1 MYRPFHKLR
10 VRFAEMELKQ
20 NEIAKRA
27 GMAPSTLT
35 ARMMGYQPWTSAE
48 IIAVSKVL
56 DIPPTRSARSSL
68 RTDRRMERGLH
79 DGRFLGSIRGAA
91 GRTGTL

>member
-35 ARMMGYQPWTSAE
+35 ARMMSYQPWTSAE

-56 DIPPTRSARSSL
+56 DIPTG
-68 RTDRRMERGLH
+68 E
-79 DGRFLGSIRGAA
+79 IGAFFFEDA
-91 GRTGTL
+91 PKEYRKKVG

>member
-27 GMAPSTLT
+27 GMASSTLT

-56 DIPPTRSARSSL
+56 DIPTG
-68 RTDRRMERGLH
+68 E
-79 DGRFLGSIRGAA
+79 IGAFFFEDA
-91 GRTGTL
+91 PKEYRKKVG

>member
-48 IIAVSKVL
+48 ITCVAAVL
-56 DIPPTRSARSSL
+56 DIPTA
-68 RTDRRMERGLH
+68 EIGAFFFE
-79 DGRFLGSIRGAA
+79 DGPKTKVG
-91 GRTGTL
+91 

>member
-20 NEIAKRA
+20 NDVARRA

-35 ARMMGYQPWTSAE
+35 ARMMGYQPFTAWEITRIAE
-48 IIAVSKVL
+48 VL
-56 DIPPTRSARSSL
+56 EIPREQLAAQSCH
-68 RTDRRMERGLH
+68 GV
-79 DGRFLGSIRGAA
+79 RFRLYQPRQKQG
-91 GRTGTL
+91 

>member
-48 IIAVSKVL
+48 ITRVAAVL
-56 DIPPTRSARSSL
+56 DSPTA
-68 RTDRRMERGLH
+68 EIGAFFFE
-79 DGRFLGSIRGAA
+79 DGPKTKVG
-91 GRTGTL
+91 

>member
-20 NEIAKRA
+20 NEIAKQA

-56 DIPPTRSARSSL
+56 DIPTGEIGAFFF
-68 RTDRRMERGLH
+68 E
-79 DGRFLGSIRGAA
+79 DGPKDYGEKVG
-91 GRTGTL
+91 

>member
-20 NEIAKRA
+20 NEIARRA

-48 IIAVSKVL
+48 IIRVAKVL
-56 DIPPTRSARSSL
+56 GIPTNDIGAFFF
-68 RTDRRMERGLH
+68 E
-79 DGRFLGSIRGAA
+79 DGPKEYEKKGA
-91 GRTGTL
+91 

>member
-20 NEIAKRA
+20 NEVARRA

-48 IIAVSKVL
+48 IIRVAKVL
-56 DIPPTRSARSSL
+56 EIPR
-68 RTDRRMERGLH
+68 EE
-79 DGRFLGSIRGAA
+79 FGSFFFEDTPGKV
-91 GRTGTL
+91 G

>member
-27 GMAPSTLT
+27 GMAPQHPHSPDDGL
-35 ARMMGYQPWTSAE
+35 SA
-48 IIAVSKVL
+48 V
-56 DIPPTRSARSSL
+56 D
-68 RTDRRMERGLH
+68 ERGDH
-79 DGRFLGSIRGAA
+79 RRFQGA
-91 GRTGTL
+91 GHPHRLDRHVLL

>member
-48 IIAVSKVL
+48 IISVSKVL
-56 DIPPTRSARSSL
+56 DIPTG
-68 RTDRRMERGLH
+68 E
-79 DGRFLGSIRGAA
+79 IGAFFFEDA
-91 GRTGTL
+91 PKEYRKKVG

>member
-20 NEIAKRA
+20 NDVARRA

-48 IIAVSKVL
+48 IIRVVL
-56 DIPPTRSARSSL
+56 EIPREELADYFFEPIPGGRETR
-68 RTDRRMERGLH
+68 
-79 DGRFLGSIRGAA
+79 
-91 GRTGTL
+91 

>member
-10 VRFAEMELKQ
+10 VRFAEMEMKQ
-20 NEIAKRA
+20 NEIARRA

-48 IIAVSKVL
+48 IIRVAAVL
-56 DIPPTRSARSSL
+56 DIP
-68 RTDRRMERGLH
+68 TDQIGAFFFE
-79 DGRFLGSIRGAA
+79 DGTKEYEKKGA
-91 GRTGTL
+91 

>member
-20 NEIAKRA
+20 NDVARRA

-48 IIAVSKVL
+48 IIRVAAVL
-56 DIPPTRSARSSL
+56 EIPREELADYFFEPLPGGRETR
-68 RTDRRMERGLH
+68 
-79 DGRFLGSIRGAA
+79 
-91 GRTGTL
+91 

>member
-20 NEIAKRA
+20 NDVARRA

-35 ARMMGYQPWTSAE
+35 ARMMGYQPWTSWEIQRVAE
-48 IIAVSKVL
+48 VL
-56 DIPPTRSARSSL
+56 EIPREQLAEYFFEP
-68 RTDRRMERGLH
+68 GPG
-79 DGRFLGSIRGAA
+79 GREMR
-91 GRTGTL
+91 

>member
-20 NEIAKRA
+20 NEIARRA

-48 IIAVSKVL
+48 IIRVAAVL
-56 DIPPTRSARSSL
+56 DIP
-68 RTDRRMERGLH
+68 TDQIGAFFFE
-79 DGRFLGSIRGAA
+79 DGPQSKKA
-91 GRTGTL
+91 G

>member
-1 MYRPFHKLR
+1 MYRPFHKPR

-56 DIPPTRSARSSL
+56 DIP
-68 RTDRRMERGLH
+68 TDQIGTFFFE
-79 DGRFLGSIRGAA
+79 DGPKDHEKKVG
-91 GRTGTL
+91 

>member
-20 NEIAKRA
+20 NEIARRA

-35 ARMMGYQPWTSAE
+35 ARMMGYQPWTSTE
-48 IIAVSKVL
+48 IIAVSNVL
-56 DIPPTRSARSSL
+56 DIPTGEIGAFFF
-68 RTDRRMERGLH
+68 E
-79 DGRFLGSIRGAA
+79 DGPKDYGKRVG
-91 GRTGTL
+91 

>member
-20 NEIAKRA
+20 NDVARRA

-35 ARMMGYQPWTSAE
+35 ARMMGYQPFTAWEITRIAE
-48 IIAVSKVL
+48 VL
-56 DIPPTRSARSSL
+56 EIPKEELGTFFFEDIP
-68 RTDRRMERGLH
+68 GKV
-79 DGRFLGSIRGAA
+79 G
-91 GRTGTL
+91 